1 MGGWGR
7 SVERSPQDDLIPRLL
22 LCNAPFSRD
31 VTAVR
36 DYVARERYD
45 GVEWGLDNLRVAVAR
60 GRRQQTLEGFR
71 GAAPVASLHAPYT
84 DLELGHHDPEYAA
97 AALRILR
104 EYVDVTAELGAHH
117 LNLHVGSHGLPPD
130 ERSWE
135 TLVRNLAAL
144 LDHAGRRGVLLT
156 VENLRL
162 GLTSEPESFDRL
174 LRATGA
180 PVCFDVGH
188 AHGSDW
194 VQRGHGSVVDV
205 LRSVPTRIAAA
216 HVYYT
221 ETGDTHHPAT
231 DVAQLAPALDA
242 LLAAG
247 CDWWVV
253 ELHTRDALEQ
263 TRAVLDRYLTVHA
276 GGVHAT

>member
-1 MGGWGR
+1 VGR
-7 SVERSPQDDLIPRLL
+7 SLPGDVTPRLL
-22 LCNAPFSRD
+22 LSNAPFGRD

-36 DYVARERYD
+36 EYAARARYD

-60 GRRQQTLEGFR
+60 GRRQRTLEGFR
-71 GAAPVASLHAPYT
+71 SAAPLASLHAPYT
-84 DLELGHHDPEYAA
+84 DLELGHHDAEYAA
-97 AALRILR
+97 AALRVLR

-117 LNLHVGSHGLPPD
+117 LNLHVGSHGLEPA
-130 ERSWE
+130 ECSWE
-135 TLVRNLAAL
+135 TLCRNLGAL
-144 LDHAGRRGVLLT
+144 LDHAARRGVLVT

-162 GLTSEPESFDRL
+162 GLTSEPETFARL
-174 LRATGA
+174 LRMTGA

-194 VQRGHGSVVDV
+194 VQQGRGSVVDV
-205 LRSVPTRIAAA
+205 LRSVPTPILAA
-216 HVYYT
+216 HVYGT

-231 DVAQLAPALDA
+231 SVADLAPALDA
-242 LLAAG
+242 LRAAG

-263 TRAVLDRYLTVHA
+263 TRAVVDRYLAIHV
-276 GGVHAT
+276 GGVHAS